1 MIDEWKPLWP
11 WIVALLIGLPVLYVA
26 SFGPACWLTD
36 HEIVP
41 AALSHTV
48 FSPLARAAVRCPTP
62 IKDALIYYS
71 EIGGPELE
79 LPGIGWWI
87 IEYEELRLRR
97 RMRA

>member
-1 MIDEWKPLWP
+1 MSGERKPLWP
-11 WIVALLIGLPVLYVA
+11 WIVTLLIGLPVSYVA

-41 AALSHTV
+41 AAITHRM
-48 FSPLARAAVRCPTP
+48 FGPLARAAVRCPAP

-79 LPGIGWWI
+79 RPRIGWWI
-87 IEYEELRLRR
+87 IEYEEFRLRR